1 MTGSRAHLE
10 IYDGAITLRFLL
22 VERAAGGGAAVS
34 GLWLGTVE
42 EKTQQLEAL
51 VAQWPY
57 EAKLAVDFMDGS
69 EPHGAFYAEVIS
81 TLWSMIARGR
91 GNALLVEM
99 RG

>member
-1 MTGSRAHLE
+1 MHDSRAHLD

-42 EKTQQLEAL
+42 GATTQLAAL

-57 EAKLAVDFMDGS
+57 EARLAVECMEEGK
-69 EPHGAFYAEVIS
+69 PHGAFYAQVIS
-81 TLWSMIARGR
+81 TLWSMIAPSR
-91 GNALLVEM
+91 GNALLVEI
-99 RG
+99 GG